1 MTVTVYTKDNC
12 VQCEATKRHLSKLDI
27 PYETINITNDIGAL
41 DKLISLGYRSAPV
54 VVTENDNWAGYM
66 PDKIDKLAE

>member
-12 VQCEATKRHLSKLDI
+12 VQCEATKRHLDKLDV
-27 PYETINITNDIGAL
+27 PYSTVNITNDIRAL

-54 VVTENDNWAGYM
+54 VVTDDDSWAGYV
-66 PDKIDKLAE
+66 PDKIDRLAD

>member
-1 MTVTVYTKDNC
+1 MTVTVYTKNNC
-12 VQCEATKRHLSKLDI
+12 VQCEATKRHLDKLDI
-27 PYETINITNDIGAL
+27 PYEVINITNDIGAL

-54 VVTENDNWAGYM
+54 VIAGKQSWAGYV

>member
-12 VQCEATKRHLSKLDI
+12 VQCEATKRHLDKLDV
-27 PYETINITNDIGAL
+27 PYSTVNITNDIRAL

-54 VVTENDNWAGYM
+54 VVTDDDSWAGYI
-66 PDKIDKLAE
+66 PEKLDKLAI

>member
-12 VQCEATKRHLSKLDI
+12 VQCEATKRHMDKLSI
-27 PYETINITNDIGAL
+27 QYETINITNDIGAL

-54 VVTENDNWAGYM
+54 VVAGNESWAGYV
-66 PDKIDKLAE
+66 PDKLNGLAE

>member
-1 MTVTVYTKDNC
+1 MTVTVYTKNNC
-12 VQCEATKRHLSKLDI
+12 VQCEATKRHLDKLDI

-54 VVTENDNWAGYM
+54 VVTDNDSWAGYM

>member
-12 VQCEATKRHLSKLDI
+12 VQCEATKRHLDKLDV
-27 PYETINITNDIGAL
+27 PYSTVNISNDIRAL

-54 VVTENDNWAGYM
+54 VVTDDDSWAGYI
-66 PDKIDKLAE
+66 PEKLDKLAI

>member
-12 VQCEATKRHLSKLDI
+12 VQCEATKRHLDKLDVA
-27 PYETINITNDIGAL
+27 YSTVNITNDISAL

-54 VVTENDNWAGYM
+54 VVTENDSWAGYV
-66 PDKIDKLAE
+66 PDKLNGLAE

>member
-12 VQCEATKRHLSKLDI
+12 VQCEATKRHLDKLDI
-27 PYETINITNDIGAL
+27 PYSTINITNDISAL

-54 VVTENDNWAGYM
+54 VVTEDDSWAGYV
-66 PDKIDKLAE
+66 PDKINGLAE